1 MSVILNAQKHFKS
14 KLSGGLEKIEVPEWN
29 TTVYFRPTATL
40 KETEAVVK
48 LHQSGKILE
57 SLATVLILRAL
68 DEEGNRVFKQADMFD
83 LMNGVDPDVVIRV
96 ATDIMNSEP
105 SQDDIAKN

>member
-14 KLSGGLEKIEVPEWN
+14 KISGGLEKIEVPEWN
-29 TTVYFRPTATL
+29 TTIYYRPTATL

-48 LHQSGKILE
+48 LHQSGQIME

-68 DEEGNRVFKQADMFD
+68 DEEGKRVFKQADMFD
-83 LMNGVDPDVVIRV
+83 LMNEVDPDVVIRV

-105 SQDDIAKN
+105 SQDEIAKN

>member
-48 LHQSGKILE
+48 LHQSGQILE

-68 DEEGNRVFKQADMFD
+68 DEEGKRLFKQADMFD

>member
-1 MSVILNAQKHFKS
+1 MSVMLNAQKHFKS
-14 KLSGGLEKIEVPEWN
+14 KISGGLEKTEVPEWN

-48 LHQSGKILE
+48 LHQSGQIME
-57 SLATVLILRAL
+57 SLATVLVLRAL
-68 DEEGNRVFKQADMFD
+68 DEEGNRLFKQVDMFE
-83 LMNGVDPDVVIRV
+83 LMNSVDPEVVIRV

-105 SQDDIAKN
+105 SQDEIAKN